1 MLHLQMSTSPYEENG
16 CYLTWAYNSYQ
27 LLLLPGI
34 SLVPPS
40 PVPSV
45 ICFFCCMWLITSPL
59 LNLNQTYI
67 LIWLSLQSEDK
78 PLSSVGTGTGVVNYL
93 NTFSTKEI
101 LRTLYIAIFSPSI
114 IFILDVIINLYLLID
129 LIDSKAGMISKKIYF
144 FLFLCSQSSWSQVGN
159 FVMKMSIW
167 TIH

>member
-16 CYLTWAYNSYQ
+16 CYLIWAYNSYQ

-129 LIDSKAGMISKKIYF
+129 LIPRLAWFPKRYIF
-144 FLFLCSQSSWSQVGN
+144 FYSYVHNPPDLR
-159 FVMKMSIW
+159 
-167 TIH
+167 